1 MKKRI
6 YSFLPIFFG
15 LVLFLLHMILFSSP
29 LGSENFPTAV
39 LLFFTGLGSAAV
51 IILPGDKNKFLLY
64 FYFLVSIGFPFILL
78 FFFNFF
84 DSVEHKVLVGLN
96 LVGVTLLKFFV
107 SYCLKSRK
115 DSKE

>member
-1 MKKRI
+1 M

-15 LVLFLLHMILFSSP
+15 LVLFLLHVIIFPSP

-51 IILPGDKNKFLLY
+51 IIFPGDKNKLLLY

-78 FFFNFF
+78 FFFDFF
-84 DSVEHKVLVGLN
+84 DTVEHKVLVLLN
-96 LVGVTLLKFFV
+96 LVGVTMLKFFV
-107 SYCLKSRK
+107 SYYLKSQK
-115 DSKE
+115 